1 MFNRIL
7 VVCIGN
13 ICRSPVGEG
22 LLKQYFPDKLIS
34 SAGICSESSKLVGT
48 PADSQMASLAQ
59 EKGLDISQHKSR
71 QLTKELCHSS
81 DLILVMEREHIE
93 LVKQISPES
102 VGKVMLYGHWL
113 DSHKEIPDPY
123 RKSREAFEYSYKMLE
138 DASLTWKQKL

>member
-22 LLKQYFPDKLIS
+22 LLKMYFPDKEIF
-34 SAGICSESSKLVGT
+34 SAGIFSESSKLVGS
-48 PADSQMASLAQ
+48 PADPQMIDLAR
-59 EKGLDISQHKSR
+59 ENGLDISQHKSQ

-81 DLILVMEREHIE
+81 DLILVMERAHIE
-93 LVKQISPES
+93 LVQQMSPES

-113 DSHKEIPDPY
+113 VSQKEIPDPY
-123 RKSREAFEYSYKMLE
+123 RKSQEAFEYSYKMLE
-138 DASLTWKQKL
+138 NASLTWKKKL